1 MTTLENNNKRK
12 TKSLEVKHSNM
23 TFIVTISA
31 HYMAALNCPSW
42 SSNKYTAKIKETG
55 EGIGMVGG
63 RKLIKSQMQLI
74 NSRPDLFLKSIN

>member
-1 MTTLENNNKRK
+1 MKTLSNTNTLK
-12 TKSLEVKHSNM
+12 TKSIEIKYSNM
-23 TFIVTISA
+23 TFIVTVLA

-55 EGIGMVGG
+55 EGIGCFGG

-74 NSRPDLFLKSIN
+74 NSRPDLFLR

>member
-1 MTTLENNNKRK
+1 
-12 TKSLEVKHSNM
+12 
-23 TFIVTISA
+23 
-31 HYMAALNCPSW
+31 MAALNCPSW

-55 EGIGMVGG
+55 EGIGMIGG